1 MTELTLGELVI
12 RPERYEVT
20 RDGNK
25 INLRR
30 KEYDLLEFLVR
41 NRERILSRLTI
52 LEYVWNYNAQIVTNT
67 LEVHISAL
75 RQKIDK
81 GFNKKLLHTFHG
93 LGYMLSD
100 KEPNTKDPSNTSSP
114 HQAADPCPLPYPR
127 RSV

>member
-20 RDGNK
+20 RNGNK
-25 INLRR
+25 ISLRR

-41 NRERILSRLTI
+41 NRERILSRFTI

-81 GFNKKLLHTFHG
+81 GFSKKLLHTFHG
-93 LGYMLSD
+93 LGYMLSE
-100 KEPNTKDPSNTSSP
+100 KEPKTKALSDISAP
-114 HQAADPCPLPYPR
+114 HQAADPCQLPYRR

>member
-12 RPERYEVT
+12 RPERYEVI
-20 RDGNK
+20 RSGNK

-67 LEVHISAL
+67 LEVHMSAL

-93 LGYMLSD
+93 LGYMFSEN
-100 KEPNTKDPSNTSSP
+100 KPVK
-114 HQAADPCPLPYPR
+114 
-127 RSV
+127 